1 MERVECIKCVSQP
14 VIIFRHIYIYT
25 QHGGSTQRGSS
36 SPRSQRSGDQ
46 VLLRMGS
53 VGICG
58 SDIMYWQRGGNRR
71 FRLEAPMVIGHEGS
85 GTVAKVGSK
94 VKTLK
99 IGDRVAIEPGT
110 PCRQCFQCKQGTYN
124 LCPGITFCATPPD
137 HGNICRYYKHA
148 EDFCFKLPDHVT
160 LDEGALM
167 EPLSVAIYACRRGEV
182 TLGSKLLICGAGPVG
197 ILCMMAGKAAGASQ
211 VLITDIDDNRL
222 RMAKSLGAD
231 HTINVNGRDKLEVA
245 GEIEALMGG
254 QPEVTIECSSVDYSY
269 VLGIHATRPGGCLVV
284 VGRPSQ
290 QTVLP
295 LDEAFRKQVDMK
307 GVFRYT
313 NCYPA
318 ALAMISTGKI
328 NVKPMITHHFTLNET
343 LRAFETAIS
352 HDAKAVK
359 VIIHCDQ

>member
-1 MERVECIKCVSQP
+1 
-14 VIIFRHIYIYT
+14 
-25 QHGGSTQRGSS
+25 
-36 SPRSQRSGDQ
+36 
-46 VLLRMGS
+46 MGS

-71 FRLEAPMVIGHEGS
+71 FRLEAPMIIGHEGS
-85 GTVAKVGSK
+85 GTVVKVGSK
-94 VKTLK
+94 VNTLK

-110 PCRQCFQCKQGTYN
+110 PCRRCHQCKQGSYN
-124 LCPGITFCATPPD
+124 LCPDITFCATPPD

-197 ILCMMAGKAAGASQ
+197 ILCMLVGKAAGASQ

-222 RMAKSLGAD
+222 EMARSHGAN
-231 HTINVNGRDKLEVA
+231 HTINVKGRDSIEVA

-269 VLGIHATRPGGCLVV
+269 DLAINATRPGGCLVG
-284 VGRPSQ
+284 VGRPSR

-295 LDEAFRKQVDMK
+295 LDVALTKQVDIK
-307 GVFRYT
+307 GIFRYT

-318 ALAMISTGKI
+318 ALEMLSAGKI
-328 NVKPMITHHFTLNET
+328 NAKSIITHHFSFNET

-352 HDAKAVK
+352 RDAKAVK